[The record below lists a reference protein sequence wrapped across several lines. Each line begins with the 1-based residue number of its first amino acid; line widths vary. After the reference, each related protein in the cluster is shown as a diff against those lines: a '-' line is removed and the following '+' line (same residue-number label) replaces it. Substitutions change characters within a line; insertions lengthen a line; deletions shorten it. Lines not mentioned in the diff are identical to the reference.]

1 LKHYFTIQPLAA
13 QILHKD
19 QKENNLKV
27 RRKEERKTEAPSA
40 FKDKNIANYIN
51 NNSKIISLLLIKF
64 YDNKENEEVK

>member
-1 LKHYFTIQPLAA
+1 MKHYFTIQPLAA